1 MTPLSRKI
9 AQKMAVR
16 YGTTVDEIFSRRRF
30 PEVVEA
36 RSHVWSILYRQHGYT
51 MARIGRI
58 WGRDHSTV
66 LHGIRKFDA

>member
-9 AQKMAVR
+9 ASSMARR
-16 YGTTVDEIFSRRRF
+16 YGTTVDEIFGRRRF
-30 PEVVEA
+30 PEAVEA
-36 RSHVWSILYRQHGYT
+36 RSHAWSILYRQHGYT